1 MEAKGQTRE
10 QRLYSNLPLLCG
22 KKQREM
28 KEMAGSYQS
37 RYENILTVFSPIIS
51 NAKAAQDH
59 VQTRRT
65 RGSHSLK
72 TDQTIASPVVK
83 MT

>member
-22 KKQREM
+22 KIQMEM

-37 RYENILTVFSPIIS
+37 RYENILTVFSPILS
-51 NAKAAQDH
+51 NAKAAQDQ

-65 RGSHSLK
+65 RTYSQCRVLEMSSQVGH
-72 TDQTIASPVVK
+72 IR
-83 MT
+83 